1 MAVVFPLI
9 ISDSLRSSVARSH
22 QRHSCGC
29 AMRHALHEGAALPGL
44 NLPEASEVLVALLSM
59 STYLTFYHA
68 TQESHG

>member
-1 MAVVFPLI
+1 
-9 ISDSLRSSVARSH
+9 
-22 QRHSCGC
+22 
-29 AMRHALHEGAALPGL
+29 MRHALHEGAALPGL